1 MSFSIA
7 RYQLRFPASRRDRGE
22 QYWQQGKVRL
32 EDLTE
37 TLAKATVRGTRRYQV
52 TIEGYEDPATA
63 VLHCT
68 CPDEDAPL
76 CKHAWATLLAVE
88 AELQQLAEFSA
99 QLTVQSQLQGKAK
112 ASGKPQPVAEEED
125 EYDPDEW
132 PDLSGEEDPFDD
144 GEDEDDDDEDEFWDG
159 EDTLAEGRGE
169 VGDLPAAMRDAM
181 FPADDPDLVAS
192 FRVFRNKQLRD
203 SIAANG
209 NKAWQQRLDLLQT
222 EAAAAG
228 GKAAVYEFF
237 LIPFGG
243 EPSDDGDW
251 MVVAQKRAVRKDGT
265 AGAVRQPEPLSM
277 LCTDVPEADRQLL
290 ALLENA
296 PQRGLTR
303 MLHGS
308 GVFADGVPA
317 RWFGISPW
325 MLPGVLKA
333 LAQRGSVW
341 VSPVTA
347 PGAFDRAKC
356 LPLEVDIELAFEF
369 AIEVEGGAKARK
381 QQVVASYRRGEE
393 RIPADAVG
401 LQPPCPFAVLGGR
414 VVPIEYHG
422 AERLAQ
428 MLREQPLEAAPAE
441 MPALLASLARL
452 PGAEHFLAG
461 MLATVPLGVPVGE
474 VSLLLPKAVKQPVP
488 VTLQFRYEG
497 RLVAADSP
505 GVMVEGVGPAL
516 RRDLA
521 AEQRLQAGLLA
532 QTVEVT
538 PVGLC
543 CRREQVPALA
553 HALLAMDF
561 RVLAEGKL
569 VQPFELGNTSVS
581 SGIDWFEIGGE
592 VQFAEYQ
599 ASIPELLRSRQTPE
613 GFVELGD
620 GSYGML
626 PVAWQR
632 RIEALRALGVAA
644 DGKVLR
650 LPSAQALL
658 LDALLEEQAADDV
671 TVDRK
676 FAALRQRLRSFAEV
690 KPLSEPAQFAG
701 ELRPYQREGL
711 GWLHFLREFG
721 LGGCLADDMGLGKTV
736 QVLAL
741 LAAVHANGAATTNR
755 PSVLVAPRSVLPNW
769 HAEAARF
776 APKLRVLD
784 FSGPDRWLLAASE
797 LPKAD
802 LVLTTYG
809 VVRSDAARFAAEK
822 VRFHYAILDES
833 QMAKNAD
840 SQTSKAVRLLQAD
853 HRLALTG
860 TPVENHLGELWSL
873 FEYLNPGMLGKLK
886 AFRELFAVGQT
897 AAELQQRRELV
908 QRALRPVLLRRT
920 KAQVLTDLPPKI
932 EQTLWCDLEP
942 AQRRRYDELR
952 QHYRQAL
959 LEEQAWPVG
968 SGVSDAVDD
977 KKRFLVLEALLRLRQ
992 AACHEG
998 LLEKKLRAE
1007 SSAKFDVLLPRLEE
1021 LAEEGH
1027 KVLVFSQFTSLLD
1040 LLEPQLAAR
1049 QLGFERLD
1057 GQTRDRE
1064 QRVRRFQQPGG
1075 PPVFLVSLKAGGTG
1089 LNLTAADYVFLL
1101 DPWWN
1106 PAVEMQA
1113 VDRAHRIGQQR
1124 TVHAYRLVCRGTVEE
1139 RVLELQQ
1146 QKRALCEAI
1155 LGNERSLL
1163 QDLTRQDLELLLR

>member
-1 MSFSIA
+1 M
-7 RYQLRFPASRRDRGE
+7 
-22 QYWQQGKVRL
+22 
-32 EDLTE
+32 
-37 TLAKATVRGTRRYQV
+37 
-52 TIEGYEDPATA
+52 
-63 VLHCT
+63 
-68 CPDEDAPL
+68 
-76 CKHAWATLLAVE
+76 
-88 AELQQLAEFSA
+88 
-99 QLTVQSQLQGKAK
+99 
-112 ASGKPQPVAEEED
+112 
-125 EYDPDEW
+125 
-132 PDLSGEEDPFDD
+132 
-144 GEDEDDDDEDEFWDG
+144 
-159 EDTLAEGRGE
+159 
-169 VGDLPAAMRDAM
+169 
-181 FPADDPDLVAS
+181 
-192 FRVFRNKQLRD
+192 
-203 SIAANG
+203 
-209 NKAWQQRLDLLQT
+209 
-222 EAAAAG
+222 
-228 GKAAVYEFF
+228 
-237 LIPFGG
+237 
-243 EPSDDGDW
+243 
-251 MVVAQKRAVRKDGT
+251 
-265 AGAVRQPEPLSM
+265 
-277 LCTDVPEADRQLL
+277 
-290 ALLENA
+290 
-296 PQRGLTR
+296 
-303 MLHGS
+303 
-308 GVFADGVPA
+308 
-317 RWFGISPW
+317 
-325 MLPGVLKA
+325 
-333 LAQRGSVW
+333 
-341 VSPVTA
+341 
-347 PGAFDRAKC
+347 
-356 LPLEVDIELAFEF
+356 
-369 AIEVEGGAKARK
+369 EGGAKARK

-873 FEYLNPGMLGKLK
+873 FEYLNPG
-886 AFRELFAVGQT
+886 
-897 AAELQQRRELV
+897 
-908 QRALRPVLLRRT
+908 
-920 KAQVLTDLPPKI
+920 I
-932 EQTLWCDLEP
+932 TLWCDLEP